1 MPLSQILAE
10 SWVVRIRVCESDFIA
25 AITFFLPLQLLSLL
39 LEDLE
44 VLLPSHSLLER
55 VLSAQLPLV
64 VLLLLHLI
72 QQVLTL
78 RLEQARLEELA

>member
-25 AITFFLPLQLLSLL
+25 AITFLLPLQLLSLL

-44 VLLPSHSLLER
+44 ILLPSHSLLER
-55 VLSAQLPLV
+55 VLSA
-64 VLLLLHLI
+64 
-72 QQVLTL
+72 
-78 RLEQARLEELA
+78 